1 MMTKWRLPGPNMH
14 THTVNHFR
22 CNVIDQSGTV
32 SFTAPPHGLKVI
44 AAAISRGAQSLS
56 ELLFNARTFD
66 AEWVE
71 AVYIGLMVFDEHN
84 VDNVDDAF
92 RHDVEEGDAVE
103 HRAFRVIDHATRQ
116 RSLVP
121 SRLGLVVVNMKER
134 RIIQIHNNYDD
145 LRRKDRGRVRIH
157 GEPTNLL
164 FHYELP
170 PGWSLLP

>member
-1 MMTKWRLPGPNMH
+1 MH
-14 THTVNHFR
+14 GHSVSQFR

-44 AAAISRGAQSLS
+44 AAAISRGARSFS
-56 ELLFNARTFD
+56 ELLQQARTFD

-71 AVYIGLMVFDEHN
+71 AVHVDLMVFDEHN
-84 VDNVDDAF
+84 VDDVVEPF
-92 RHDVEEGDAVE
+92 RQDVESGDSGS
-103 HRAFRVIDHATRQ
+103 HRAFRVIDPSTRR

-121 SRLGLVVVNMKER
+121 SRLGLVVFNLKEQ

-145 LRRKDRGRVRIH
+145 LRPRDRGRIRIQ
-157 GEPTNLL
+157 GKPTNML

-170 PGWSLLP
+170 PEWTLLP